1 MDENDSDIQTS
12 DENDS
17 GTSVKLV
24 CPNSPS
30 LSYKIVC

>member
-17 GTSVKLV
+17 GSQASDPVI
-24 CPNSPS
+24 SFRQ
-30 LSYKIVC
+30 